1 MPLTKVWGIV
11 IPSTRSRVM
20 NDRRDQELVIRNL
33 IVDLALVKI
42 PHPSHLTQRTAEQIQ
57 REMAIFPIKKDILII

>member
-1 MPLTKVWGIV
+1 MTGE
-11 IPSTRSRVM
+11 TRNWRYG
-20 NDRRDQELVIRNL
+20 NL

-42 PHPSHLTQRTAEQIQ
+42 PHSSHLTQRTAEQIQ